1 MDRRVFLKLTGLVA
15 AASAF
20 DAVPAA
26 AAAEPSHLAPSAPI
40 RDLGVAIGPSVAR
53 LRVREAGTY
62 QIVGTVRLEAPVV
75 EISGITNAQ
84 QISWS
89 GTRGSESPLASFSSF
104 ETYASS
110 GLTPAI
116 HVRGGRLESIS
127 MVPVDDQ

>member
-1 MDRRVFLKLTGLVA
+1 MDRRVFLKLTGVVA

-20 DAVPAA
+20 EALPVS
-26 AAAEPSHLAPSAPI
+26 AAEPSRTASTESF
-40 RDLGVAIGPSVAR
+40 RDLGAANRPSVAR

-62 QIVGTVRLEAPVV
+62 QISGTVRLDAPVV

-89 GTRGSESPLASFSSF
+89 GAGGSASPLASFSSF

-110 GLTPAI
+110 GMTPEI
-116 HVRGGRLESIS
+116 QVRGGRLESIS
-127 MVPVDDQ
+127 IVPVDYQ